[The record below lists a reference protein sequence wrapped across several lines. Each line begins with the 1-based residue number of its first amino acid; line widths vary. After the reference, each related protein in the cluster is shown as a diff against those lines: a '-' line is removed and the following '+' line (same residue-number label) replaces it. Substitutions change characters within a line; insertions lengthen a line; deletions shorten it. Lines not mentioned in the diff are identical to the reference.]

1 MGVIIM
7 VKKTAPAIKTKA
19 DVGMENI
26 LTRQNYLVVE
36 ANDLAYAFGRL
47 TAFEQNVLDYAIS
60 FIQQGDT
67 GIERY
72 VTPALD
78 VIHHLGLSSAGSNY
92 KRVFEAFKALNE
104 KTPVYILD
112 GDEIVMTHMFQSVR
126 IKKGTGEVSFGF
138 TPDVQPFLFEL
149 KRDYHSFKLAELAL
163 LRSKHSKTLLRL
175 WRTNQMG
182 PDDKHVTISGTMED
196 WQFWFRG
203 KYDKLWPA
211 GQFNRDVLDKA
222 MAELGT
228 VMHVHFDLTKKTK
241 GRQILGYDMTIHDYK
256 SAVLDFGK

>member
-1 MGVIIM
+1 MDKQSVPAF
-7 VKKTAPAIKTKA
+7 KSKTDIGIK
-19 DVGMENI
+19 DLVS
-26 LTRQNYLVVE
+26 RQDYLVVE

-47 TAFEQNVLDYAIS
+47 SAFEQNVLDYAIS
-60 FIQQGDT
+60 FIQQGDK
-67 GIERY
+67 GDERY
-72 VTPALD
+72 TTPALD
-78 VIHHLGLSSAGSNY
+78 VIHHLGLTSSGTNY
-92 KRVFEAFKALNE
+92 KRVFEAFKALNV
-104 KTPVYILD
+104 KTPVFISD
-112 GDEIVMTHMFQSVR
+112 GDAIVMTHMFQSIR
-126 IKKGTGEVSFGF
+126 IEKGTGEVSFGF

-182 PDDKHVTISGTMED
+182 PDDKHVTISGSMED

-222 MAELGT
+222 MAELGA
-228 VMHVHFDLTKKTK
+228 VMHVYFDLTKKTK
-241 GRQILGYDMTIHDYK
+241 GRQILGYDMTVHDDN
-256 SAVLDFGK
+256 SAVLEFGNKN